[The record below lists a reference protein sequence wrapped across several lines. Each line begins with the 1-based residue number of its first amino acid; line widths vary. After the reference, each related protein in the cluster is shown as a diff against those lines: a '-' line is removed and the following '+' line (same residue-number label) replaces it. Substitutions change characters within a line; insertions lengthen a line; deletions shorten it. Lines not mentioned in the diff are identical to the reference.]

1 MSNKIKSIFRF
12 KGMTLN
18 KTLPEYKF
26 LKESD
31 NTTVCSIN
39 LPENVSLNKSP
50 LNNSLQI
57 VVENKENKLK
67 KKLKKKLGFFS
78 NYLKDNLRLKKSF

>member
-26 LKESD
+26 LTESD
-31 NTTVCSIN
+31 NATVCSIN

-57 VVENKENKLK
+57 VVENKEK
-67 KKLKKKLGFFS
+67 K
-78 NYLKDNLRLKKSF
+78 N